1 MVRHWGE
8 ALRAKRQS
16 RNATPVPL
24 IQYFPGEFVLYR
36 RTPTAEIPMASAE
49 SIVSIPTPAR
59 YMVRLCNHFAHRVS
73 VQREAD
79 HARIEFP
86 NAPCGLQ
93 VVENGLQMRIESDD
107 LAAVQRLQEVVGR
120 HLKQVASGE
129 MFEVDWRT
137 A

>member
-1 MVRHWGE
+1 
-8 ALRAKRQS
+8 
-16 RNATPVPL
+16 
-24 IQYFPGEFVLYR
+24 
-36 RTPTAEIPMASAE
+36 MASAE

-93 VVENGLQMRIESDD
+93 VVNDRLRIQIDSDD
-107 LAAVQRLQEVVGR
+107 LATLERLREVVTR
-120 HLKQVASGE
+120 HLKQVAAGE
-129 MFEVDWRT
+129 TFDVDWQVLQ
-137 A
+137 